1 MKKCRL
7 DKLGATVEGKWEGRE
22 GELGGGIGGVGGW
35 IVIWD
40 EEQRPMVESRGKPT
54 GPNPPLY
61 PPPPLHPP
69 TYSALTGIWGLRAKL
84 RPIHRV
90 IRRLRLR
97 FWRTES
103 EFSNGKFAWQG
114 NGKLHCYWVIE
125 PNRSEVPASKV
136 SRFFFK
142 NRLVSVLW
150 KKSVC
155 IHSSLWHAWNC
166 RLTQLNIVDF
176 RDCIG

>member
-1 MKKCRL
+1 MRRT
-7 DKLGATVEGKWEGRE
+7 G
-22 GELGGGIGGVGGW
+22 GGVGGW
-35 IVIWD
+35 HWWGRGMNRDMRWRATSNGRIPREAD
-40 EEQRPMVESRGKPT
+40 RSES
-54 GPNPPLY
+54 PLY
-61 PPPPLHPP
+61 PLPPLHPP